1 MNITCVGGG
10 PAGLMF
16 AILAGRA
23 GHRVTVLEHRDP
35 AESFG
40 WGVVFWDGLLTSL
53 EAHDPQTA
61 EVVRREAYRW
71 NDQVVTVRG
80 AEVRLPS
87 YGYSMGRRRLL
98 ELLRYQAEQAGATL
112 RKGGFAGDPD
122 VLAADLVVAG
132 DGVNSC
138 LRDRRSFGTRRVRG
152 RNKFIWLGTDKE
164 FASFTFP
171 FVDTPAGWVWG
182 HAYGYADGAST
193 FVVETTP
200 ETWSGLG
207 FSTLDGRATIGR
219 LEELF
224 ADSLE
229 GHRLQL
235 RTGPSSRSGR
245 SPDVADRH
253 PWTEFVEV
261 TNQRWRVGNVA
272 LLGDAAHT
280 THFTIGSGTR
290 LAMEDAMA
298 LADALVSEPDLD
310 GALRRYDEGRR
321 EDLRGVQRVARR
333 SARWF
338 ERVPRYI
345 DRPAPEFATL
355 MENRRSP
362 VMAHLPVGAYL
373 RLTGT
378 AASLPMVEAPLR
390 RLLSRL

>member
-1 MNITCVGGG
+1 MKITCVGGG

-23 GHRVTVLEHRDP
+23 GHQVTVLEQRTP

-40 WGVVFWDGLLTSL
+40 WGVVFWDGLLKALDS
-53 EAHDPQTA
+53 HDPQTA
-61 EVVRREAYRW
+61 EAVRRDAYRW
-71 NDQVVTVRG
+71 NDQIVSMRG
-80 AEVRLPS
+80 AEDVRLPS

-98 ELLRYQAEQAGATL
+98 ELLGSQAEGAGATF
-112 RKGGFAGDPD
+112 RQGTFTDSPD
-122 VLAADLVVAG
+122 TLGADLVIAA
-132 DGVNSC
+132 DGVNSG
-138 LRDRRSFGTRRVRG
+138 LRQRSSFGTQRVRG

-164 FASFTFP
+164 FTSFTFP
-171 FVDTPAGWVWG
+171 FVDTPAGWLWG

-193 FVVETTP
+193 FVVETSP

-207 FSTLDGRATIGR
+207 FATLTAEGTVRR

-224 ADSLE
+224 ADSLD
-229 GHRLQL
+229 GHPLQL
-235 RTGPSSRSGR
+235 RA
-245 SPDVADRH
+245 SPFDGH

-261 TNQRWRVGNVA
+261 RNRRWRVGNVV

-298 LADALVSEPDLD
+298 LADALAEAPDLD
-310 GALRRYDEGRR
+310 TALSRYDESRR
-321 EDLRGVQRVARR
+321 EHLRGVQRVARR

-345 DRPAPEFATL
+345 DRPTPEFALL

-362 VMAHLPVGAYL
+362 VMARLPVGAYL
-373 RLTGT
+373 RLTG
-378 AASLPMVEAPLR
+378 AAADLPMIEAPLR

>member
-1 MNITCVGGG
+1 
-10 PAGLMF
+10 
-16 AILAGRA
+16 
-23 GHRVTVLEHRDP
+23 
-35 AESFG
+35 
-40 WGVVFWDGLLTSL
+40 
-53 EAHDPQTA
+53 
-61 EVVRREAYRW
+61 
-71 NDQVVTVRG
+71 
-80 AEVRLPS
+80 
-87 YGYSMGRRRLL
+87 
-98 ELLRYQAEQAGATL
+98 
-112 RKGGFAGDPD
+112 
-122 VLAADLVVAG
+122 
-132 DGVNSC
+132 
-138 LRDRRSFGTRRVRG
+138 
-152 RNKFIWLGTDKE
+152 
-164 FASFTFP
+164 
-171 FVDTPAGWVWG
+171 GWVWG

-207 FSTLDGRATIGR
+207 FATLDGTATIRR

-224 ADSLE
+224 AESLD
-229 GHRLQL
+229 GHRLHL
-235 RTGPSSRSGR
+235 RTSPSSRPGR
-245 SPDVADRH
+245 SPDVTDGH

-261 TNQRWRVGNVA
+261 RNQRWRVGNVA

-298 LADALVSEPDLD
+298 LADALASEPDLD
-310 GALRRYDEGRR
+310 HALQRYDVSRR
-321 EDLRGVQRVARR
+321 DHLRGVQRVARR

-378 AASLPMVEAPLR
+378 AASLPMIEAPLR

>member
-23 GHRVTVLEHRDP
+23 GHRVTVLEQRTP

-40 WGVVFWDGLLTSL
+40 WGVVFWDGLLRSL
-53 EAHDPQTA
+53 DAHDPQTA
-61 EVVRREAYRW
+61 EVVRREAYRYD
-71 NDQVVTVRG
+71 DQIVTVRG

-98 ELLRYQAEQAGATL
+98 ELLVSQAEQAGATF
-112 RKGGFAGDPD
+112 RKGTFTGDPD
-122 VLAADLVVAG
+122 ALAADLVVAA
-132 DGVNSC
+132 DGVNSG
-138 LRDRRSFGTRRVRG
+138 LRQRHDFGTRLVRG
-152 RNKFIWLGTDKE
+152 RNKFIWLGTDQE
-164 FASFTFP
+164 FTSFTFP

-193 FVVETTP
+193 FVVETSP

-207 FSTLDGRATIGR
+207 FSSLDGPTTVRR

-224 ADSLE
+224 ADALAGHSL
-229 GHRLQL
+229 RL
-235 RTGPSSRSGR
+235 RTSQFDG
-245 SPDVADRH
+245 H

-261 TNQRWRVGNVA
+261 QNQRWRVGNVA

-298 LADALVSEPDLD
+298 LADAISAEPDLD
-310 GALRRYDEGRR
+310 TALGRYDESRR
-321 EDLRGVQRVARR
+321 EHLQGVQRVARR
-333 SARWF
+333 SASWF

-378 AASLPMVEAPLR
+378 AANLPMIEAPLR
-390 RLLSRL
+390 RLLARL

>member
-23 GHRVTVLEHRDP
+23 GHRVTVLEQRTP

-53 EAHDPQTA
+53 DAHDPQTA
-61 EVVRREAYRW
+61 AVVRGEAYRYQ
-71 NDQVVTVRG
+71 DQIVTVRG

-98 ELLRYQAEQAGATL
+98 ELLGSQAERAGATF
-112 RKGGFAGDPD
+112 RKGSFAGDPD
-122 VLAADLVVAG
+122 TLAADLVVAG
-132 DGVNSC
+132 DGVNSG

-164 FASFTFP
+164 FTSFTFP

-182 HAYGYADGAST
+182 HAYGYADRAST

-200 ETWSGLG
+200 ETWAGLG
-207 FSTLDGRATIGR
+207 FATLDGTATIRR

-224 ADSLE
+224 AESLD

-235 RTGPSSRSGR
+235 RT
-245 SPDVADRH
+245 SPFDGH
-253 PWTEFVEV
+253 PWTEFVEIR
-261 TNQRWRVGNVA
+261 NQRWRVGNVA

-298 LADALVSEPDLD
+298 LAHALASEPDLD
-310 GALRRYDEGRR
+310 RTLQRYDASRR
-321 EDLRGVQRVARR
+321 DHLRGVQRVARR

-362 VMAHLPVGAYL
+362 VMAHVPVGAYL

-378 AASLPMVEAPLR
+378 AATLPMIEAPLR
-390 RLLSRL
+390 RLLARL

>member
-1 MNITCVGGG
+1 
-10 PAGLMF
+10 MF
-16 AILAGRA
+16 AILARRA
-23 GHRVTVLEHRDP
+23 GHQVTVLEQRTP

-40 WGVVFWDGLLTSL
+40 WGVVFWEGLL
-53 EAHDPQTA
+53 EALDRHDPQTA
-61 EVVRREAYRW
+61 TAVRHEAYRW
-71 NDQVVTVRG
+71 NDQVVTMPGV
-80 AEVRLPS
+80 EDVRLPS

-98 ELLRYQAEQAGATL
+98 ELLGDQAEQAGVTVV
-112 RKGGFAGDPD
+112 RDSFTGDPRRLD
-122 VLAADLVVAG
+122 ADLVVAG
-132 DGVNSC
+132 DGVNSA
-138 LRDRRSFGTRRVRG
+138 LRARGDFGTRLVRR
-152 RNKFIWLGTDKE
+152 RNKFLWLGTDHE
-164 FASFTFP
+164 FTSFTFP
-171 FVDTPAGWVWG
+171 FVSTPSGWVWG

-207 FSTLDGRATIGR
+207 FDALGPEATLRR

-224 ADSLE
+224 ADSLH

-235 RTGPSSRSGR
+235 RAGA
-245 SPDVADRH
+245 VAGH

-261 TNQRWRVGNVA
+261 HNERWTQGSIA
-272 LLGDAAHT
+272 LIGDAAHT

-298 LADALVSEPDLD
+298 LADALAAEPDLAT
-310 GALRRYDEGRR
+310 ALQSYDRSRRDHLE
-321 EDLRGVQRVARR
+321 GVQRVARR

-345 DRPAPEFATL
+345 NRPAPEFATL

-378 AASLPMVEAPLR
+378 AANLPMIEAPLR
-390 RLLSRL
+390 RLLARL

>member
-23 GHRVTVLEHRDP
+23 GHRVTVLEQRTP

-53 EAHDPQTA
+53 DAHDPQTA
-61 EVVRREAYRW
+61 AVVRGEAYRYQ
-71 NDQVVTVRG
+71 DQIVTVRG

-98 ELLRYQAEQAGATL
+98 ELLGSQAERAGATF
-112 RKGGFAGDPD
+112 RKGSFAGDPD
-122 VLAADLVVAG
+122 TLAADLVVAG
-132 DGVNSC
+132 DGVNSG
-138 LRDRRSFGTRRVRG
+138 LRDRRGFGTRRVRG

-164 FASFTFP
+164 FTSFTFP

-182 HAYGYADGAST
+182 HAYGYADRAST

-200 ETWSGLG
+200 ETWAGLG
-207 FSTLDGRATIGR
+207 FATLDGTATIRR

-224 ADSLE
+224 AESLD

-235 RTGPSSRSGR
+235 RT
-245 SPDVADRH
+245 SPFDGH
-253 PWTEFVEV
+253 PWTEFVEIR
-261 TNQRWRVGNVA
+261 NQRWRVGNVA

-298 LADALVSEPDLD
+298 LAHALASEPDLD
-310 GALRRYDEGRR
+310 RTLQRYDASRR
-321 EDLRGVQRVARR
+321 DHLRGVQRVARR

-378 AASLPMVEAPLR
+378 AANLPMIEAPLR
-390 RLLSRL
+390 RLLARL

>member
-23 GHRVTVLEHRDP
+23 GHRVTVLEQRTP

-40 WGVVFWDGLLTSL
+40 WGVVFWDGLLDAL
-53 EAHDPQTA
+53 DAHDPETA
-61 EVVRREAYRW
+61 AAVRGEAYRW
-71 NDQVVTVRG
+71 NDQIVALRG

-98 ELLRYQAEQAGATL
+98 ELLGSLAEGAGATF
-112 RKGGFAGDPD
+112 RKVGFAADPD
-122 VLAADLVVAG
+122 TLAADLVVAG
-132 DGVNSC
+132 DGVNSRV
-138 LRDRRSFGTRRVRG
+138 RDQRSFGTRRVRG

-164 FASFTFP
+164 FTSFTFP

-193 FVVETTP
+193 FVVETTAD
-200 ETWSGLG
+200 TWSALG
-207 FSTLDGRATIGR
+207 FSTLDGKATIQR

-224 ADSLE
+224 ADSLD

-235 RTGPSSRSGR
+235 RSSPFDG
-245 SPDVADRH
+245 H

-261 TNQRWRVGNVA
+261 SNQRWRVGNVA

-290 LAMEDAMA
+290 LAMEDSMA
-298 LADALVSEPDLD
+298 LADALAREPDLD
-310 GALRRYDEGRR
+310 QALQRFDRSRRDH
-321 EDLRGVQRVARR
+321 LRGVQRVARR

-345 DRPAPEFATL
+345 DRPIPEFAQL

-378 AASLPMVEAPLR
+378 AANLPMIEAPLR

>member
-23 GHRVTVLEHRDP
+23 GHRVTVLEQRTP

-53 EAHDPQTA
+53 DAHDPQTA
-61 EVVRREAYRW
+61 AVVRGEAYRYQ
-71 NDQVVTVRG
+71 DQIVTVRG

-98 ELLRYQAEQAGATL
+98 ELLGSQAERAGATF
-112 RKGGFAGDPD
+112 RTGSFAGDPD
-122 VLAADLVVAG
+122 TLAADLVVAG
-132 DGVNSC
+132 DGVNSG
-138 LRDRRSFGTRRVRG
+138 LRDRRGFGTRRVRG

-164 FASFTFP
+164 FTSFTFP

-182 HAYGYADGAST
+182 HAYGYADRAST

-200 ETWSGLG
+200 ETWAGLG
-207 FSTLDGRATIGR
+207 FATLDGTATIRR

-224 ADSLE
+224 AESLD

-235 RTGPSSRSGR
+235 RT
-245 SPDVADRH
+245 SPFDGH
-253 PWTEFVEV
+253 PWTEFVEIR
-261 TNQRWRVGNVA
+261 NQRWRVGNVA

-298 LADALVSEPDLD
+298 LAHALASEPDLD
-310 GALRRYDEGRR
+310 RTLQRYDASRR
-321 EDLRGVQRVARR
+321 DHLRGVQRVARR

-362 VMAHLPVGAYL
+362 VMAHVPVGAYL

-378 AASLPMVEAPLR
+378 AANLPMIEAPLR
-390 RLLSRL
+390 RLLARL

>member
-23 GHRVTVLEHRDP
+23 GHRVTVLEQRTP

-40 WGVVFWDGLLTSL
+40 WGVVFWDGLLKAL
-53 EAHDPQTA
+53 DAHDAQTA
-61 EVVRREAYRW
+61 EVVRSAAYRW
-71 NDQVVTVRG
+71 NDQVVTMRG
-80 AEVRLPS
+80 ADEVRLPS

-98 ELLRYQAEQAGATL
+98 ELLGSLAERAGATF
-112 RKGGFAGDPD
+112 RKGSFTGDPNE
-122 VLAADLVVAG
+122 LGADLVVAG
-132 DGVNSC
+132 DGVNSE
-138 LRDRRSFGTRRVRG
+138 LRQRHRFGTRLARG
-152 RNKFIWLGTDKE
+152 RNKFTWLGTDKE
-164 FASFTFP
+164 FTSFTFP
-171 FVDTPAGWVWG
+171 FVDTPSGWLWG

-193 FVVETTP
+193 FVVETSP

-207 FSTLDGRATIGR
+207 FATLDAPATVRR

-229 GHRLQL
+229 GHHLQL
-235 RTGPSSRSGR
+235 RA
-245 SPDVADRH
+245 SPFDGH

-261 TNQRWRVGNVA
+261 RNQRWRVGNVA

-298 LADALVSEPDLD
+298 LADALAEEPDLD

-321 EDLRGVQRVARR
+321 DDLRGVQRVARR
-333 SARWF
+333 SAAPGGSSGCRATST
-338 ERVPRYI
+338 VQPR
-345 DRPAPEFATL
+345 
-355 MENRRSP
+355 NSP
-362 VMAHLPVGAYL
+362 L
-373 RLTGT
+373 
-378 AASLPMVEAPLR
+378 
-390 RLLSRL
+390 

>member
-1 MNITCVGGG
+1 MIITCVGGG

-16 AILAGRA
+16 AILARRA
-23 GHRVTVLEHRDP
+23 GHDVTVLEQRPP
-35 AESFG
+35 ADSFG
-40 WGVVFWDGLLTSL
+40 WGVVFWEGLLDAL
-53 EAHDPQTA
+53 DRHDPRTA
-61 EVVRREAYRW
+61 TAIRDEAYRW
-71 NDQVVTVRG
+71 NDQVVTLPGVE
-80 AEVRLPS
+80 EVRQPS

-98 ELLRYQAEQAGATL
+98 ELLGSLAEDAGVRLVRESFT
-112 RKGGFAGDPD
+112 GDPSRLD
-122 VLAADLVVAG
+122 ADLVVAA
-132 DGVNSC
+132 DGVNSA
-138 LRDRRSFGTRRVRG
+138 LRSRGSFGTRLVRR
-152 RNKFIWLGTDKE
+152 RNMFLWLGTDLE

-171 FVDTPAGWVWG
+171 FVSTPAGWVWG
-182 HAYGYADGAST
+182 HAYGYAYGAST

-207 FSTLDGRATIGR
+207 FDDLGPDATIRR

-224 ADSLE
+224 ADSLQ

-235 RTGPSSRSGR
+235 RASAFRG
-245 SPDVADRH
+245 H
-253 PWTEFVEV
+253 PWTAFVEV
-261 TNQRWRVGNVA
+261 HNERWIDGNVA

-298 LADALVSEPDLD
+298 LADALADEPDLT
-310 GALRRYDEGRR
+310 GALQVYDRTRR
-321 EDLRGVQRVARR
+321 EHLHGVQRVARR

-345 DRPAPEFATL
+345 TRPAPEFATL

-378 AASLPMVEAPLR
+378 AASLPVIEAPLR
-390 RLLSRL
+390 RLLARL

>member
-23 GHRVTVLEHRDP
+23 GHRVTVLEQRTP

-40 WGVVFWDGLLTSL
+40 WGVVFWDGLLKAL
-53 EAHDPQTA
+53 DVHDPQTA
-61 EVVRREAYRW
+61 AVVRSEAYRW
-71 NDQVVTVRG
+71 NDQIVTMRG
-80 AEVRLPS
+80 AEVRLLS
-87 YGYSMGRRRLL
+87 HGYSMGRRRLL
-98 ELLRYQAEQAGATL
+98 ELLGSLAEGAGATFG
-112 RKGGFAGDPD
+112 KVGFAGDPGT
-122 VLAADLVVAG
+122 LAADLVVAG
-132 DGVNSC
+132 DGVNSG
-138 LRDRRSFGTRRVRG
+138 LRDQRSFGTRRVRG

-164 FASFTFP
+164 FTSFTFP

-193 FVVETTP
+193 FVVETTA

-207 FSTLDGRATIGR
+207 FSALDGKATIRR

-224 ADSLE
+224 ADSLD

-235 RTGPSSRSGR
+235 RT
-245 SPDVADRH
+245 SPFDGH

-261 TNQRWRVGNVA
+261 SNQRWRVGNVA

-290 LAMEDAMA
+290 LAVEDAMA
-298 LADALVSEPDLD
+298 LADALASEPDLD
-310 GALRRYDEGRR
+310 QALQRYDRSRR
-321 EDLRGVQRVARR
+321 GHLRGVQRVARR

-345 DRPAPEFATL
+345 DRPIPEFALL

-373 RLTGT
+373 RLTG
-378 AASLPMVEAPLR
+378 AAANLPMIEAPLR

>member
-23 GHRVTVLEHRDP
+23 GHRVTVLEQRTP

-40 WGVVFWDGLLTSL
+40 WGVVFWDGLLKALDT
-53 EAHDPQTA
+53 HDPQTA
-61 EVVRREAYRW
+61 EAVRSEAYRW

-80 AEVRLPS
+80 ADEVRLPS

-98 ELLRYQAEQAGATL
+98 ELLGSQAVQAGATFQ
-112 RKGGFAGDPD
+112 KGSFTGDPD
-122 VLAADLVVAG
+122 ELGADLVVAG
-132 DGVNSC
+132 DGVNSG
-138 LRDRRSFGTRRVRG
+138 LRRRHSFGTRLARG

-164 FASFTFP
+164 FTSFTFP
-171 FVDTPAGWVWG
+171 FVDTPSGWLWG
-182 HAYGYADGAST
+182 HAYGYAAGAST
-193 FVVETTP
+193 FVVETSP

-207 FSTLDGRATIGR
+207 FATLDAPATVRR

-224 ADSLE
+224 ADPLE
-229 GHRLQL
+229 GHHLQL
-235 RTGPSSRSGR
+235 RA
-245 SPDVADRH
+245 SPFDGH

-261 TNQRWRVGNVA
+261 RNERWRVGNVV

-298 LADALVSEPDLD
+298 LADAMAAEPDLD
-310 GALRRYDEGRR
+310 SALSRYDEGRR

-378 AASLPMVEAPLR
+378 AANLPMIEAPLR

>member
-1 MNITCVGGG
+1 MNVTCVGGG

-16 AILAGRA
+16 AILASRA
-23 GHRVTVLEHRDP
+23 GHRVTVLEQRTP

-40 WGVVFWDGLLTSL
+40 WGVVFWDSLLKSL
-53 EAHDPQTA
+53 DAHDPQTA
-61 EVVRREAYRW
+61 EVVRREAYRYT
-71 NDQVVTVRG
+71 DQIVTVRG
-80 AEVRLPS
+80 ADVRLPS

-98 ELLRYQAEQAGATL
+98 EILGSEAERAGATF
-112 RKGGFAGDPD
+112 RKEGFADDPNS
-122 VLAADLVVAG
+122 LAADLVVAG
-132 DGVNSC
+132 DGVNSG
-138 LRDRRSFGTRRVRG
+138 LRDRRSFGSERVRG

-164 FASFTFP
+164 FTSFTFP

-207 FSTLDGRATIGR
+207 FATLDGTGTIRR
-219 LEELF
+219 LEQLF
-224 ADSLE
+224 AESLD
-229 GHRLQL
+229 GHHLQL
-235 RTGPSSRSGR
+235 RT
-245 SPDVADRH
+245 SPFDGH

-261 TNQRWRVGNVA
+261 RNRRWRVGNVA

-298 LADALVSEPDLD
+298 LADALASEPDVD
-310 GALRRYDEGRR
+310 GALRRYDEDRR
-321 EDLRGVQRVARR
+321 EELRGVQRVARR

-378 AASLPMVEAPLR
+378 AANLPMIEAPLR
-390 RLLSRL
+390 RLLSKL

>member
-23 GHRVTVLEHRDP
+23 GHRVTVLEQRTP

-40 WGVVFWDGLLTSL
+40 WGVVFWDGLLKAL
-53 EAHDPQTA
+53 DAHDPQTA
-61 EVVRREAYRW
+61 EAVRSEAYRW
-71 NDQVVTVRG
+71 NDQVVTMRG
-80 AEVRLPS
+80 ADAVRLPS

-98 ELLRYQAEQAGATL
+98 ELLVSQAEQAGASFQ
-112 RKGGFAGDPD
+112 KGSFTGDPD
-122 VLAADLVVAG
+122 ELGADLVVAG
-132 DGVNSC
+132 DGVNSG
-138 LRDRRSFGTRRVRG
+138 LRRRRSFGTRLVRG

-164 FASFTFP
+164 FTSFTFP
-171 FVDTPAGWVWG
+171 FVDTPSGWLWG

-193 FVVETTP
+193 FVVETSP

-207 FSTLDGRATIGR
+207 FATSDAPATVRR

-224 ADSLE
+224 ADALE
-229 GHRLQL
+229 GHSLQL
-235 RTGPSSRSGR
+235 RA
-245 SPDVADRH
+245 SPFDGH

-261 TNQRWRVGNVA
+261 QNERWRVGNVV

-298 LADALVSEPDLD
+298 LADAMTAEPDLD
-310 GALRRYDEGRR
+310 SALRRYDEDRR
-321 EDLRGVQRVARR
+321 ADLRGVQRVARR

-378 AASLPMVEAPLR
+378 AANLPMIEAPLR

>member
-23 GHRVTVLEHRDP
+23 GHRVTVLEQRAP

-53 EAHDPQTA
+53 DAHDPRTA
-61 EVVRREAYRW
+61 AVVRSEAYRYH
-71 NDQVVTVRG
+71 DQIVTVRG

-98 ELLRYQAEQAGATL
+98 ELLGSQAERAGATF
-112 RKGGFAGDPD
+112 RKDSFAGDPD
-122 VLAADLVVAG
+122 TLAADLVVAG
-132 DGVNSC
+132 DGVNSG

-164 FASFTFP
+164 FTSFTFP

-207 FSTLDGRATIGR
+207 FATLDGTATIRR

-224 ADSLE
+224 AESLD

-235 RTGPSSRSGR
+235 RASPSSRPGR
-245 SPDVADRH
+245 SPDVTDGH

-261 TNQRWRVGNVA
+261 RNQRWRVGNVA

-298 LADALVSEPDLD
+298 LADALASEPDLD
-310 GALRRYDEGRR
+310 QALQRYDVSRR
-321 EDLRGVQRVARR
+321 DHLRGVQRVARR

-338 ERVPRYI
+338 ERVQRYI

-378 AASLPMVEAPLR
+378 AASLPMIEAPLR